1 MASLHHLHA
10 PPSTPPSLP
19 SLPSLPSRPPL
30 SFSTHLLL
38 PTRLRPL
45 ASTLFLRHCSL
56 TRLHALAESNS
67 SPKSTE
73 PTPESLL
80 QELSDSLNLPADYFA
95 KLPKDVRRRHL
106 DAAADVL
113 CGGDYFFKV
122 NGEGDME
129 FISHGVFDE
138 CGQELGQTLMDL
150 SQAWFSADTSTSHSL
165 ARKLP
170 SLASSLAD
178 SERSAFGLR
187 LISAGAKFRST
198 GVYGQGELQKIS
210 ETMISAGRALC
221 PSSSFTALPEQI
233 PETKT
238 RKLKFGEF
246 EIEITPALADDIVRG
261 MILLG
266 SGCWIISLAIQSVPV
281 SSLQFPDDN
290 ALQLAK
296 SVKGALLVV
305 LYAASIWSAISS
317 ISFLFIRDFD
327 PEEE

>member
-19 SLPSLPSRPPL
+19 SLPPL
-30 SFSTHLLL
+30 SLSTRLLL
-38 PTRLRPL
+38 PTRLGPL
-45 ASTLFLRHCSL
+45 TTTLSLRRRSL
-56 TRLHALAESNS
+56 TRLYALAESNS

-80 QELSDSLNLPADYFA
+80 QELADSLDLPADYFA

-122 NGEGDME
+122 NGEWDRE
-129 FISHGVFDE
+129 FISLGVFDE
-138 CGQELGQTLMDL
+138 CGQELGETLMEL
-150 SQAWFSADTSTSHSL
+150 SRAWFSADTSTSHSL

-170 SLASSLAD
+170 SLASSLED
-178 SERSAFGLR
+178 TFGLR

-198 GVYGQGELQKIS
+198 GVYGHGELQKIS
-210 ETMISAGRALC
+210 EAMISAGRALC
-221 PSSSFTALPEQI
+221 RSSSFTALPEQI

-238 RKLKFGEF
+238 IKLKLGEF
-246 EIEITPALADDIVRG
+246 EIEITPALADDIARG

-281 SSLQFPDDN
+281 SSLQFPNDN

-305 LYAASIWSAISS
+305 LYWASIWSAISS
-317 ISFLFIRDFD
+317 ISFFFIRDFD